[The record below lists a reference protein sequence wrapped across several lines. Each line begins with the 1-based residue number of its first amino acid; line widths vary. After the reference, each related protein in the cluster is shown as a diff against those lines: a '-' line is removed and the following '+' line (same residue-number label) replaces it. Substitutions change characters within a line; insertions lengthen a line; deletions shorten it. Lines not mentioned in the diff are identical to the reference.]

1 MVGVSAIVG
10 GMSTEKLKGV
20 LSIVSNSPNTP
31 TGYGVQVGQLVEM
44 LKKHGVQVAVLSNF
58 GSEGFMSKHRTKH
71 GDVPVYPKGNLAYS
85 EDVIQ
90 LWHDAHRSHHPDLPH
105 AIFTL
110 YDVWVY
116 TKTEL
121 KAPVVSWVPLDHVTL
136 PPLVKQFVERD
147 NVTAVAMA
155 PHGQKQLAANGIES
169 TYVPHTVDTKLFQ
182 RVEKMRGVPTREFI
196 GVGPETFLVGMV
208 MANKANGIVH
218 RKAYAEQML
227 AFGIFHKE
235 HPDSHLYVHADFLP
249 VVNGFHLDHLR
260 EACGIPKEAVT
271 FANRDELRV
280 GYSDEDMAALY
291 SAFDVLMMA
300 TYGEGFGV
308 PVIEMQSVGGRVIA
322 SNWAATQDLLSE
334 DSFLVE
340 GQPFWDETQKAF
352 YQIPMLGSLT
362 GALEKAY
369 EAPRGHS
376 TASRAF
382 ALQFD
387 TQTVWEASWLPFFRE
402 LFSR

>member
-1 MVGVSAIVG
+1 VVGVSAIVW
-10 GMSTEKLKGV
+10 GMATEKLKGV

-44 LKKHGVQVAVLSNF
+44 LKKHGVNVAVLSNF
-58 GSEGFMSKHRTKH
+58 GTEGMMSTHRTKH
-71 GDVPVYPKGNLAYS
+71 GDVPVYPKGNLGYS

-90 LWHDAHRSHHPDLPH
+90 LWHQAHRSHHPDLPH

-116 TKTEL
+116 NKTSLE
-121 KAPVVSWVPLDHVTL
+121 APVVSWVPLDHVTI
-136 PPLVKQFVERD
+136 PPLVKQFLSRD
-147 NVTAVAMA
+147 NVTPVAMS
-155 PHGQKQLAANGIES
+155 PHGQRQLQANNLGS
-169 TYVPHTVDTKLFQ
+169 HYVPHTVDTKVFQ
-182 RVEKMRGVPTREFI
+182 RTEKMLRMPTRELLGI
-196 GVGPETFLVGMV
+196 AEDTFLVGMV
-208 MANKANGIVH
+208 MANKANGIIH

-235 HPDSHLYVHADFLP
+235 HPNSHLYIHADHLP
-249 VVNGFHLDHLR
+249 IVGGFHLEHLR

-280 GYSDEDMAALY
+280 GYSDKDMAALY
-291 SAFDVLMMA
+291 SAMDVLMMA

-308 PVIEMQSVGGRVIA
+308 PVIEAQACGTRVIA
-322 SNWAATQDLLSE
+322 SNWAATQDLVSE
-334 DSFLVE
+334 DGFLVE
-340 GQPFWDETQKAF
+340 GQPFWDEPQKSF

-362 GALEKAY
+362 GALQKAY
-369 EAPRGHS
+369 EAPRGPS
-376 TASRAF
+376 VASRSF

-387 TQTVWEASWLPFFRE
+387 TETVWEAYWLPFFRE